1 MGYERIAVIGAGTMG
16 AGIAQAAATAGLDV
30 VLVDV
35 NAAVLASAKDKIK
48 ARLEKAAQKGQLAAE
63 RVPQILARIVCAAE
77 LKAAEDAWVV
87 IEAVVEDL
95 KVKQKVFAELDRTCR
110 PETILATN
118 TSALSV
124 SAIADATQRPD
135 RVVGMHFF
143 NPPTVMKLVE
153 VVSGRRTSEATLAA
167 VEDLARK
174 LDKVPVRVKESPG
187 FVVNRLLMPMLNE
200 AARLVQAGVAT
211 PEAVDQAMTLGAAHP
226 MGPLALADLIG
237 IDVLV
242 TVLESLH
249 RDLNDPH
256 FEPCPLLREMVKA
269 RRLGRKTGQGFFKYA

>member
-1 MGYERIAVIGAGTMG
+1 MRISKVAVIGAGTMG

-48 ARLEKAAQKGQLAAE
+48 ARLEKAAQKGQLAVE
-63 RVPQILARIVCAAE
+63 RVPQILARIALAAE

-95 KVKQKVFAELDRTCR
+95 NVKQKVFAELDRTCR

-153 VVSGRRTSEATLAA
+153 VVSSRRTSEATLAA